1 MLQPSSYYHN
11 VYCSTNKHKPD
22 FFRKS
27 NPNKRWAEITLD
39 IKAMRK
45 LLLDSDFNARSTLS
59 KAITA
64 AERKRDWFYRQED
77 FDLSVASFILGA
89 AERAETVE

>member
-1 MLQPSSYYHN
+1 MLSSTSYYYN
-11 VYCSTNKHKPD
+11 QYCVASKNKPD

-39 IKAMRK
+39 IKEMRK
-45 LLLDSDFNARSTLS
+45 LLLDSDFIARATLS
-59 KAITA
+59 QAITA

-77 FDLSVASFILGA
+77 FDLSVASFILRA
-89 AERAETVE
+89 AESVTV